1 MSGLA
6 RTPFIDGVV
15 RAPTLA
21 LPDGG
26 GGGYSFPDDRR

>member
-26 GGGYSFPDDRR
+26 GGYSFPDDRR